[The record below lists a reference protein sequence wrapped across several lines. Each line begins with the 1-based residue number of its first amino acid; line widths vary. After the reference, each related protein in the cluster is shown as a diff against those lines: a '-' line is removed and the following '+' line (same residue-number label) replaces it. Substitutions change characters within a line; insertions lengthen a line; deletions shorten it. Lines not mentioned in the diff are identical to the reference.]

1 MNNFFHH
8 TSQES
13 NCTQHFRIDHNV
25 LCLPPK
31 ILQNHWDDCNIQE
44 KLKQRLCQIWGH
56 KQGALFVHVKMVNI
70 RVAIS

>member
-1 MNNFFHH
+1 MNNFFDH

-13 NCTQHFRIDHNV
+13 NCTQHFGIDHNV

-44 KLKQRLCQIWGH
+44 KLETKVMPNLG
-56 KQGALFVHVKMVNI
+56 G
-70 RVAIS
+70 